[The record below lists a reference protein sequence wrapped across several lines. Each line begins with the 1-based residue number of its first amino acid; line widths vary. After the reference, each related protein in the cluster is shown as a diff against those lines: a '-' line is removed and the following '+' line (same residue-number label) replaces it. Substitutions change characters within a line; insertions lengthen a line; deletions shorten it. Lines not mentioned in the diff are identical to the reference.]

1 MEGHN
6 FGIELEKPAISD
18 GFSHIGNGNAIIHR
32 GFLPKPSIYKGF
44 SSQPRLNT
52 KRQLEETWG
61 FNRDDTAIATLFER

>member
-32 GFLPKPSIYKGF
+32 IF
-44 SSQPRLNT
+44 T
-52 KRQLEETWG
+52 K
-61 FNRDDTAIATLFER
+61 TLYL